1 MSGIP
6 LALDGDLLAHG
17 DEAVKTGT
25 TEAATRTLAARLE
38 LSESAIRAA
47 LERGTAD
54 DFERTPLYQR
64 MFALAERL
72 EGRPLPRAVVPRIA
86 LHSPKFTRSLT
97 TEWFA
102 GRVDERYR
110 RCLGRG
116 GALAG

>member
-1 MSGIP
+1 MSTASGIP

-17 DEAVKTGT
+17 DEAVKTGD
-25 TEAATRTLAARLE
+25 TEAATRVLAARLE
-38 LSESAIRAA
+38 LSESAIRPAF
-47 LERGTAD
+47 ERGTAD

-64 MFALAERL
+64 TFALANRL
-72 EGRPLPRAVVPRIA
+72 EGRPLPHAIA

-116 GALAG
+116 RAPAG